1 VKFSTKVAALLL
13 IAWLGLWVAS
23 TGILVYSSDTG
34 VLRTRD
40 CRYLVGVTVV
50 KRIVPLAQSC
60 PLIRKVVYVGGL

>member
-1 VKFSTKVAALLL
+1 MKFSTKVAAVLV

-23 TGILVYSSDTG
+23 AGILVYSSDIG
-34 VLRTRD
+34 VLKTRD

-60 PLIRKVVYVGGL
+60 PLIRKIAYVGGF